1 MRTESGPGDCG
12 LDCLIPREEVSMKP
26 QTNYGYLWY
35 LVALLCL
42 ICSTSNVPA
51 ETYEANDRSKLA
63 LNPAEQAF
71 QEIDTQGEGTEDHG
85 PKPEPKRMDK
95 THDTG
100 TEPVVDDKRVEELI
114 RQLGSGDPNDRIS
127 ACMALESIGP
137 AARPAIPALRRTL
150 RDKDVTVRILTASTL
165 GGLGPAA
172 ATAVPDLVAAL
183 QDENEYV
190 RVFVATALG
199 NIGSHAHTAS
209 EALRNVLTD
218 PNALVRS
225 QAEWALQQIGAQDQS
240 TQEKESTKTG
250 SSAVKFAT
258 ADSPQ
263 KSPLR
268 SFHYQ
273 EQKLIAGPLKPALD
287 DPRFD
292 RVSALVQAAG
302 VGDLTTVELL
312 LGQNVTPYTIID
324 ETRRTP
330 LHEAASFGHAE
341 VAQALIQAAIDR
353 DRDQL
358 NLVLGATDQRHRTP
372 LHYAALGGHVDVAG
386 ILLDHGAVI
395 DAAGMDGI
403 QPLHLAVIKGDD
415 KMVKILLARGAYV
428 LARDAEGRT
437 AKDYARALHHD
448 HLARSLEEETR
459 RYWQS
464 PTVQGIRAT
473 IENYLAAFGSGDVS
487 TARTISTEQHYKALG
502 DSIKALSFQYVIEEV
517 QWHEDGARGIVR
529 ITMPREIIPFR
540 CFIELKQNKEGWQVD
555 RTLYG
560 FVEQWE
566 DIK

>member
-51 ETYEANDRSKLA
+51 ETYQAN
-63 LNPAEQAF
+63 
-71 QEIDTQGEGTEDHG
+71 H
-85 PKPEPKRMDK
+85 MDK

-165 GGLGPAA
+165 GGFGPAA
-172 ATAVPDLVAAL
+172 ATAVPDLIAAL

-273 EQKLIAGPLKPALD
+273 EQQLIAGPLKPALD

-302 VGDLTTVELL
+302 VGDLPTVELL
-312 LGQNVTPYTIID
+312 LEQNVTPYTIID

-330 LHEAASFGHAE
+330 LHDAASFGHAE
-341 VAQALIQAAIDR
+341 VAQALIQAAIH
-353 DRDQL
+353 RDQL
-358 NLVLGATDQRHRTP
+358 NLILGAKDQRHRTP
-372 LHYAALGGHVDVAG
+372 LHDAAFGGHVDVARV
-386 ILLDHGAVI
+386 LLDHGAVI
-395 DAAGMDGI
+395 DAVGPDGL
-403 QPLHLAVIKGDD
+403 QPLHLAMIKGNET
-415 KMVKILLARGAYV
+415 MVKFLLARGAYV

-437 AKDYARALHHD
+437 AKDYARALHHN

-473 IENYLAAFGSGDVS
+473 IENYLASFGSGDVS
-487 TARTISTEQHYKALG
+487 TARTLSTERHQQVLG
-502 DSIKALSFQYVIEEV
+502 DSLEPVSFQHVIEEIK
-517 QWHEDGARGIVR
+517 WHKDAAQATVR
-529 ITMPREIIPFR
+529 IKMPSGMIPF
-540 CFIELKQNKEGWQVD
+540 FGFFDLKKNKEGWKVD
-555 RTLYG
+555 NTNYG
-560 FVEQWE
+560 FIEHWE